1 MTGGSVLRAGSTSRA
16 RRAVAP
22 RRRALISEFCA
33 RSRFSENP
41 GTGGEL
47 RDDCGH
53 LYHNARAKARRDATR
68 GTNASRV
75 ALIADEIEPV
85 RRVVLHEDVHGIVAT
100 SANLHVRIEIR
111 HRQGGVVA
119 LFVG

>member
-1 MTGGSVLRAGSTSRA
+1 MTCGSVLRAGSTSRA

-22 RRRALISEFCA
+22 RRRALVSEFCA

-53 LYHNARAKARRDATR
+53 LYHNARAMRRDA
-68 GTNASRV
+68 TNASRV